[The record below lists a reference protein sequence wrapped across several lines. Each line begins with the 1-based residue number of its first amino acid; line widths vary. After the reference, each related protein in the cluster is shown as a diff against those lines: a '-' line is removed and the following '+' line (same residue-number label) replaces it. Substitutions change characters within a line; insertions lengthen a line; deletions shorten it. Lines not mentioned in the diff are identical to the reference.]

1 MGDPMQLKITGS
13 AMLGIFIVFLVG
25 IILICQGLIAMYI
38 SRIYEEAKDRP
49 LYIVEHDTHSS
60 EK

>member
-1 MGDPMQLKITGS
+1 MRLDITGS

-25 IILICQGLIAMYI
+25 IILSCQGLMAMYI
-38 SRIYEEAKDRP
+38 SRIYEESKDRP
-49 LYIVEHDTHSS
+49 LYVVEHDSLFI